1 MAARPEAE
9 RTVDFRHRRSEEP
22 EINLIPFIDVLLV
35 VLIFLMLSTTYSR
48 YSELQI
54 NLPVAD
60 AERLNKRPGE
70 ILVSVTPEGLYL
82 VNRQPVEGRSVELLT
97 AELRRVADAGAGAS
111 SIVIVSADAMA
122 AHQSVINVLDAAR
135 RAGLPRLTFATQQG
149 GNR

>member
-1 MAARPEAE
+1 MN
-9 RTVDFRHRRSEEP
+9 FRRRKKEDP

-60 AERLNKRPGE
+60 ADRLKEQPAE
-70 ILVSVTPEGLYL
+70 ILVTVSADGRYAI
-82 VNRQPVEGRSVELLT
+82 NRVPLDGRSIELLAAALQSAAGGAAGGT
-97 AELRRVADAGAGAS
+97 AGGANAPV
-111 SIVIVSADAMA
+111 VIVSADALA

-135 RAGLPRLTFATQQG
+135 RANLPRLTFATQLPG
-149 GNR
+149 DAAR